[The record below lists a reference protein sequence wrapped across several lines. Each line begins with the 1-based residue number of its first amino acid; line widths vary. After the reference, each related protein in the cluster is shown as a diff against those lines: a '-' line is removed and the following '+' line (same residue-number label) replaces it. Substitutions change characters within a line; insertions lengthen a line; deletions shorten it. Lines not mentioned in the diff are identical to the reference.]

1 MIVNRGPSLLC
12 IHFSVLCIL
21 TCLFHSFTALN
32 ASKEKKKKKYS
43 GSLSVK
49 EMLKKFQKEKD
60 AKKQR
65 EDEPKLSIPS
75 LAETPAQREAES
87 VPDPLLSLFG
97 HTSDNELLQAAT
109 AMDSL
114 TDLDLEQ
121 LLSESPE
128 ESPFLEMENGS
139 DPLGAGLEPDLKQV
153 PPSLPEGLPE
163 PLMKRVEELTQVLHI
178 YQAMQVVLDLRP
190 VT

>member
-1 MIVNRGPSLLC
+1 
-12 IHFSVLCIL
+12 
-21 TCLFHSFTALN
+21 
-32 ASKEKKKKKYS
+32 
-43 GSLSVK
+43 
-49 EMLKKFQKEKD
+49 MLKKFQREKD

-65 EDEPKLSIPS
+65 DNEPKLSVPS
-75 LAETPAQREAES
+75 LAETPAQREAEI

-121 LLSESPE
+121 LLSESAE

-139 DPLGAGLEPDLKQV
+139 DPLGAGLEPDLKQ

-163 PLMKRVEELTQVLHI
+163 PLMKRVEELTQVSVCPAAHGSSNTGSLKRVI
-178 YQAMQVVLDLRP
+178 QLPFEARMVLQKFFGR
-190 VT
+190 

>member
-1 MIVNRGPSLLC
+1 
-12 IHFSVLCIL
+12 
-21 TCLFHSFTALN
+21 
-32 ASKEKKKKKYS
+32 
-43 GSLSVK
+43 
-49 EMLKKFQKEKD
+49 MLKKFQKEKD

-65 EDEPKLSIPS
+65 DDEPKLSIPS
-75 LAETPAQREAES
+75 LAETPTQREVEP

-139 DPLGAGLEPDLKQV
+139 DPLGASLEPDLKQA

-178 YQAMQVVLDLRP
+178 YQAMQVGLRSGP
-190 VT
+190 LTTL